1 MLIVFTRALILY
13 ALVVVVMRMM
23 GKRQIAEMQP
33 FELVITIMIADLA
46 ATPMENT
53 GIPLI
58 NGIIPIVTL
67 LSVQVI
73 ISYISLKFET
83 VREVVCGRPSIII
96 DKGSIVES
104 ELRRL
109 RINMNDLLEQLRSK
123 NYPNISDIEF
133 AILETNGQF
142 SIIPK
147 AEKRGIIVEDL
158 GLMVQPEDLPVTLI
172 IDGKLIYKNL
182 ISSGHDKQWI
192 LDELQR
198 KNISMI
204 EDVFFAFLSSE
215 GIFYAQEKEKTS
227 LEEDNL

>member
-13 ALVVVVMRMM
+13 LLVVVVIRMM

-53 GIPLI
+53 GVPLI
-58 NGIIPIVTL
+58 NGIIPILTL

-73 ISYISLKFET
+73 VSYISLKIES
-83 VREVVCGRPSIII
+83 VREIVCGKPSVII
-96 DKGSIVES
+96 DKGQIVES

-123 NYPNISDIEF
+123 NYPNVSDIEF

-147 AEKRGIIVEDL
+147 AEKRGVVTEDL
-158 GLMVQPEDLPVTLI
+158 GIAVQAEELPITLI
-172 IDGKLIYKNL
+172 IDGKLIPKNL
-182 ISSGHDKQWI
+182 QTSGYDKQWVI
-192 LDELQR
+192 KQLKE
-198 KNISMI
+198 KNINNI
-204 EDVFFAFLSSE
+204 EDVFFGFLSSE
-215 GIFYAQEKEKTS
+215 SIFYAQKKMSHQNREGK
-227 LEEDNL
+227 

>member
-13 ALVVVVMRMM
+13 VLVVVVMRMM

-73 ISYISLKFET
+73 ISYISLKFEK
-83 VREVVCGRPSIII
+83 VREIVCGRPSIII

-104 ELRRL
+104 ELRKL
-109 RINMNDLLEQLRSK
+109 RINMNDLLEQLRAKS
-123 NYPNISDIEF
+123 YPNISDIEF
-133 AILETNGQF
+133 AILETNGEF

-147 AEKRGIIVEDL
+147 AEKRTVTVEDM
-158 GLMVQPEDLPVTLI
+158 GLTVQPENLPITLI
-172 IDGKLIYKNL
+172 IDGNLIAENL
-182 ISSGHDKQWI
+182 ISSGNNKKWM
-192 LDELQR
+192 LKELQK
-198 KNISMI
+198 KNISGI
-204 EDVFFAFLSSE
+204 EDVFFAFISSE
-215 GIFYAQEKEKTS
+215 GIFYAQQKENIGKGV
-227 LEEDNL
+227 